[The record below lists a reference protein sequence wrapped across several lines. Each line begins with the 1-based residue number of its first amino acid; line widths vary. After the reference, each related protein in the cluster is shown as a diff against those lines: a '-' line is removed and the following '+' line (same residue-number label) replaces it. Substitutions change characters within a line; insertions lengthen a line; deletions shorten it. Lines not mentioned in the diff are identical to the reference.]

1 MGGVIVDAGND
12 CGGVGELVF
21 FKEPVEAL
29 LKDLFVGGVGSF
41 SGASQNFMR
50 VRSSFV
56 AALVI
61 LSGDPK
67 IVDVSNLFVNFE
79 VV

>member
-1 MGGVIVDAGND
+1 MDEASFRSKVHNLLNSDA
-12 CGGVGELVF
+12 
-21 FKEPVEAL
+21 K
-29 LKDLFVGGVGSF
+29 
-41 SGASQNFMR
+41 NFMR

-56 AALVI
+56 ADLVI